1 MSLNCS
7 AIRYK
12 FAWPPFCTAHSLS
25 HKTQAHL
32 PFTVCVWPQRYK
44 HGEWSD
50 TVHMQ
55 LHYEYFKS
63 DSIRVTLMSNSKI
76 IFILHFVSLHSKVSE
91 LVLFNFLLKLG
102 VLRSQYSKL
111 LQLNFSICFHSKVNL
126 LIVVIKTWPQFSL
139 MGENSAIRFLG
150 ISMSDYIQWQWYI
163 IVYIFNGFLI
173 FEAEIIWSFPEI
185 QHLKL
190 RFWCPLMICH
200 RFNVYNSELVDN

>member
-44 HGEWSD
+44 HGKWSD

-126 LIVVIKTWPQFSL
+126 LIVVIKTWPQ
-139 MGENSAIRFLG
+139 
-150 ISMSDYIQWQWYI
+150 
-163 IVYIFNGFLI
+163 IFPYG
-173 FEAEIIWSFPEI
+173 W
-185 QHLKL
+185 KL
-190 RFWCPLMICH
+190 RNQILG
-200 RFNVYNSELVDN
+200 Y